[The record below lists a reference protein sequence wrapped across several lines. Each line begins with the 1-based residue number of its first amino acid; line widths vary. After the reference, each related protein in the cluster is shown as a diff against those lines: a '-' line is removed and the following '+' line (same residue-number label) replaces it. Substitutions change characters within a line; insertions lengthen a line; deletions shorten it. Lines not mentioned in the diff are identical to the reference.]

1 MPNHAQTHAPAPSSL
16 SPKHPTQPTSTSSAY
31 TQNAVIARTQQ
42 QETGRPDTDKRP
54 RVTHRKMPKV
64 TTPREQETRRP
75 TDRSPTHQRG
85 PTHQAPSEGRSHPGT
100 AGPQPHT
107 GRAALLTHEACD
119 YRNAN
124 RYARLGPNEQQAQE
138 GNERQGRRP
147 RAHTA
152 TGAPPTQRAAVPTPA
167 PSRSRPPARSHSP
180 AHPSSPRHE
189 LTSNSKL
196 TSTKRVHE
204 TGRQESTAPRQ
215 QGHSFPTSKV
225 QRVMR
230 GAGTVAS
237 WRAPHITCPAPARI
251 QLTGRPQ
258 SPDYASNSAKEAS
271 YTSLTTRPPSIIRS
285 LAPSARTPSN

>member
-1 MPNHAQTHAPAPSSL
+1 
-16 SPKHPTQPTSTSSAY
+16 
-31 TQNAVIARTQQ
+31 
-42 QETGRPDTDKRP
+42 
-54 RVTHRKMPKV
+54 MPKV

-152 TGAPPTQRAAVPTPA
+152 TGAPPTQRAAFPTPA

-204 TGRQESTAPRQ
+204 TGRQESTAPRMPKRPVALHPAHLEERHADDQKQLRHRQTQ
-215 QGHSFPTSKV
+215 QHGPTLPPRPTLLPALPDH
-225 QRVMR
+225 QLARV
-230 GAGTVAS
+230 
-237 WRAPHITCPAPARI
+237 ARHESELG
-251 QLTGRPQ
+251 QDRTTATKRPMD
-258 SPDYASNSAKEAS
+258 PY
-271 YTSLTTRPPSIIRS
+271 YTS
-285 LAPSARTPSN
+285 